1 MLNRSLATKD
11 EISVLVSASP
21 MRIALCD
28 YSGHPFQAQLSRE
41 LARRGHDVLHL
52 HFAEFQT
59 PKGRL
64 EREANDPAC
73 FAVEPVSIGR
83 NFSKQSLVRR
93 RFDEIEVGRRF
104 AARLDV
110 FAPDI
115 VIGCNLPLDA
125 LSEVIGSCR
134 RLGRRFVFWQQDIY
148 SLAIR
153 NLLRKRLGWAG
164 GLVARYYRRMERRA
178 LELSD
183 AVVVI
188 SPDFP
193 DVLAREFNLDLDH
206 VHVVENWAPLDE
218 ITPLAKDNEWTRA
231 QALGGR
237 KLVLYTGTLGMKHNP
252 ALLLSLA
259 RALESRGDAVLVVT
273 SEGPAA
279 DWLSRE
285 GARCRALRV
294 LPFQPYAMYPKVLA
308 GGDVLVSILEPDAGI
323 FSVPSKVLSYMC
335 AGRAIVLYAPQ
346 ENLASRLLTRSGAG
360 YAVSDASTFS
370 DRVIALLDEPLAASS
385 AGNAARRY
393 AEENFQIRAIAE
405 KFETVL
411 GGVRYKNLHTRS

>member
-164 GLVARYYRRMERRA
+164 GT
-178 LELSD
+178 D
-183 AVVVI
+183 A
-188 SPDFP
+188 
-193 DVLAREFNLDLDH
+193 
-206 VHVVENWAPLDE
+206 W
-218 ITPLAKDNEWTRA
+218 K
-231 QALGGR
+231 
-237 KLVLYTGTLGMKHNP
+237 
-252 ALLLSLA
+252 
-259 RALESRGDAVLVVT
+259 
-273 SEGPAA
+273 
-279 DWLSRE
+279 
-285 GARCRALRV
+285 GAR
-294 LPFQPYAMYPKVLA
+294 
-308 GGDVLVSILEPDAGI
+308 
-323 FSVPSKVLSYMC
+323 
-335 AGRAIVLYAPQ
+335 
-346 ENLASRLLTRSGAG
+346 
-360 YAVSDASTFS
+360 
-370 DRVIALLDEPLAASS
+370 
-385 AGNAARRY
+385 
-393 AEENFQIRAIAE
+393 
-405 KFETVL
+405 
-411 GGVRYKNLHTRS
+411 